1 MARRATPPTTRRRLA
16 GPPAADVRGAAGG
29 IGRRTSAA
37 SEAVSDDLR
46 RGDGSFLDR
55 RRRIAG
61 LSLGGMASLGV
72 VAAYQFGLIRRPPEP
87 PVRPLDAEA
96 VDASGEAYRY
106 LLTPDAALGLVS
118 SAATLVLAGMGTAQR
133 SETRPWLPLA
143 LLAKTVGDA
152 AFGTYLTLEQGTKH
166 RRFCSWCLL
175 TAAASL
181 ATVPQAVPEARQAWR
196 TLRRGR

>member
-1 MARRATPPTTRRRLA
+1 MASGSDATTTRRRPS
-16 GPPAADVRGAAGG
+16 GPPAADVRGASGG
-29 IGRRTSAA
+29 IGRSTSPEA
-37 SEAVSDDLR
+37 EAVSDALR
-46 RGDGSFLDR
+46 RGRHAFIDR

-87 PVRPLDAEA
+87 HTRPFDAEG

-118 SAATLVLAGMGTAQR
+118 NAVTLALAGTGTAQR
-133 SETRPWLPLA
+133 AEARPWVPLA

-152 AFGTYLTLEQGTKH
+152 AFGAYLTLEQGTKH

-175 TAAASL
+175 AAGASL
-181 ATVPQAVPEARQAWR
+181 AAVPQAIPEAREAWK

>member
-1 MARRATPPTTRRRLA
+1 MGSDSPTIRPKPS
-16 GPPAADVRGAAGG
+16 GPPAADVRGAGGG
-29 IGRRTSAA
+29 IGRSTSP
-37 SEAVSDDLR
+37 EAEDVSDALR
-46 RGDGSFLDR
+46 RGQDAFLDR

-87 PVRPLDAEA
+87 HARPLDAEG

-106 LLTPDAALGLVS
+106 LLTPDAALGLAS
-118 SAATLVLAGMGTAQR
+118 NAATLVLAGMGTAR
-133 SETRPWLPLA
+133 RAETRPWVPLA

-152 AFGTYLTLEQGTKH
+152 AFGAYLTLEQGSKH

-175 TAAASL
+175 AAGASL
-181 ATVPQAVPEARQAWR
+181 AAVPQAIPEARQAWK
-196 TLRRGR
+196 TFRRGR

>member
-1 MARRATPPTTRRRLA
+1 M
-16 GPPAADVRGAAGG
+16 
-29 IGRRTSAA
+29 
-37 SEAVSDDLR
+37 SDALR
-46 RGDGSFLDR
+46 RGEGSFLDR

-87 PVRPLDAEA
+87 RVRPFDAEA

-106 LLTPDAALGLVS
+106 LLTPDAALGLAS
-118 SAATLVLAGMGTAQR
+118 NAATLVLVGLGTATR
-133 SETRPWLPLA
+133 SETRPWIPIA
-143 LLAKTVGDA
+143 LLAKTLGDA
-152 AFGTYLTLEQGTKH
+152 AYGVYLTLEQGTKH

-175 TAAASL
+175 AVAAGLAAA
-181 ATVPQAVPEARQAWR
+181 PQAAPEARQAWR

>member
-1 MARRATPPTTRRRLA
+1 MAGRATSPTTRRRSS
-16 GPPAADVRGAAGG
+16 GPRAAEVRGAPGG
-29 IGRRTSAA
+29 IGRRGSAEA
-37 SEAVSDDLR
+37 EAVSDDLR
-46 RGDGSFLDR
+46 RGEGAFLDR

-61 LSLGGMASLGV
+61 LSLSGMASLGV
-72 VAAYQFGLIRRPPEP
+72 VAAYQFGLIAGPPEP
-87 PVRPLDAEA
+87 RLPRLDAKA

-118 SAATLVLAGMGTAQR
+118 YGATLVLAGMGTAKR
-133 SETRPWLPLA
+133 SETRPWIPLA

-152 AFGTYLTLEQGTKH
+152 AYGAYLTLEQGTKH

-181 ATVPQAVPEARQAWR
+181 AAVPQAAPEARQAWK
-196 TLRRGR
+196 TVRRGR